1 MRKTMIVPA
10 IALSVMSFGMIAQAV
25 PASAHPASVVAGEDN
40 GDDTPDTSNSSGG
53 GGAPSGGAATG
64 GGGTAFESTTDV
76 APFLAA
82 GAAGIGMLGLG
93 AALRRRHTVGA

>member
-10 IALSVMSFGMIAQAV
+10 VALSVMTFGMIAQAV
-25 PASAHPASVVAGEDN
+25 PASAHPTAIVAGEDN
-40 GDDTPDTSNSSGG
+40 GDDTPDTSNSGG
-53 GGAPSGGAATG
+53 GGTPSGGAATG
-64 GGGTAFESTTDV
+64 GGGTAVESTTDV

-93 AALRRRHTVGA
+93 AALRRRRTVGA